1 MWSLNLKAGYICCCV
16 DFIRASS
23 SHPPPIM
30 LQFQSHLDKYRAQ
43 AETGTAHRQDVCRE
57 FKIMTD
63 QLATVAN
70 LYPDNKETLVQD
82 QDIWM
87 GRFSAALV
95 SGNIWG
101 RCSC

>member
-1 MWSLNLKAGYICCCV
+1 MRSLNLKAGYICCRA

-30 LQFQSHLDKYRAQ
+30 LQFQSCLDKYRSQ
-43 AETGTAHRQDVCRE
+43 AETSAAHRQDVCQS

-63 QLATVAN
+63 WLATLAN
-70 LYPDNKETLVQD
+70 LYPDNKETLVED

-87 GRFSAALV
+87 GRFGAALV
-95 SGNIWG
+95 SGNI
-101 RCSC
+101 RAQCSC